1 LAVIRCSEI
10 CIGIVCAGV
19 ILAGTDFGGAQRR
32 LAILFAVLSAEIS
45 ERFAD
50 TFALA
55 GPDFPDTQPV
65 RVELVRRVI
74 ALDPVIEEAFG
85 ESSQLR
91 QYRSALMASVSGLFA
106 AFAGWRTVAVCLAQ
120 LPDDQAR
127 QEAGAVLQTLPGEL
141 PSAPVQ
147 GAPKRWITD
156 PVGLRRISEAAAQ
169 RLIALPAQTPSLRL
183 LADQTSEVLAGIIR
197 ALNGLALL
205 VDEPTRPVPYGR
217 GIRLGVPDWLPA
229 LVNVARA
236 FVVIGAF
243 TLFWIITAWPNGA
256 SAITFAA
263 IGVIL
268 LAPRADQAYAGAMG
282 FVVGTGLAAAVAV
295 LIKFAVLPGLET
307 FVAFAFVFG
316 LVLVPAGA
324 LMAQPSTTAI
334 FTPVAAYFSIFVAPT
349 NPISYDPQQFYNAA
363 LATFAGYV
371 GAALSFRVLPPLA
384 PALRAR
390 RLLALTLR
398 DLRRLATSAIR
409 RRRGDWESRMYGRL
423 SALPDTAEPSQRAQL
438 MAALSVGSAIIE
450 LCLFAH
456 RASLS
461 AEPDAALRAM
471 ARGNSAVAITRLGE
485 LDDALASRPDIF
497 ALRARACILAIS
509 QALTRHA
516 AYFDQATE

>member
-1 LAVIRCSEI
+1 LKNE
-10 CIGIVCAGV
+10 GIH
-19 ILAGTDFGGAQRR
+19 
-32 LAILFAVLSAEIS
+32 E
-45 ERFAD
+45 
-50 TFALA
+50 
-55 GPDFPDTQPV
+55 
-65 RVELVRRVI
+65 
-74 ALDPVIEEAFG
+74 
-85 ESSQLR
+85 
-91 QYRSALMASVSGLFA
+91 
-106 AFAGWRTVAVCLAQ
+106 
-120 LPDDQAR
+120 
-127 QEAGAVLQTLPGEL
+127 
-141 PSAPVQ
+141 
-147 GAPKRWITD
+147 
-156 PVGLRRISEAAAQ
+156 
-169 RLIALPAQTPSLRL
+169 
-183 LADQTSEVLAGIIR
+183 
-197 ALNGLALL
+197 
-205 VDEPTRPVPYGR
+205 
-217 GIRLGVPDWLPA
+217 
-229 LVNVARA
+229 
-236 FVVIGAF
+236 VIGAF